1 MSYRHAL
8 LLLPV
13 LAAAP
18 VIHAETLY
26 VVEQLVVSVNSSPDA
41 GGERV
46 ASIKSGDAVEVLDKQ
61 GEQIHVRLSN
71 GTEGWVR
78 KAYLSAE
85 EPLQH
90 RLGQRTAE
98 VEKLKQEVARL
109 EGELAAARTASRGKP
124 GSVQTGT
131 GVSSPASPM
140 SSAAPAAS
148 TSVPGPTSGPD
159 PASVD
164 ARGAEAA
171 AADPAAHDP
180 AYFMAPPEA
189 PARPVWHWALG
200 SFVVALGLGFALG
213 WQMLDRRI
221 RRKYGGL
228 RIY

>member
-1 MSYRHAL
+1 MRYRQAL
-8 LLLPV
+8 LLLPA

-18 VIHAETLY
+18 GIHAETLY

-41 GGERV
+41 AGERV
-46 ASIKSGDAVEVLDKQ
+46 ASIRSGDAVEVLDKQ
-61 GEQIHVRLSN
+61 GEQIHVRLTN

-109 EGELAAARTASRGKP
+109 EGELAAAHTASRGKP

-131 GVSSPASPM
+131 GVSSPASPI

-148 TSVPGPTSGPD
+148 TSVPGPKSGPD
-159 PASVD
+159 PAPVD
-164 ARGAEAA
+164 SRGAEDA

-180 AYFMAPPEA
+180 AYFMTPPEA
-189 PARPVWHWALG
+189 PAGPVWHWALG
-200 SFVVALGLGFALG
+200 SFVIALGLGFALG